1 MSRTFE
7 TKRDVDFQL
16 KAIQLLI
23 EDRDGL
29 GFQDQ
34 GPHAAVDY
42 IVHRDGE
49 DIAAVEIK
57 GVRKVKSVFDNHEP
71 VVGLRKLVDLQA
83 FARQR
88 QIPNAILVW
97 AYEDGIKYTT
107 LNNLKGKIYYGGR
120 PPRNGSTNDLE
131 LMFKNTY
138 TKFKIKTYD

>member
-7 TKRDVDFQL
+7 TEKDRAYQR
-16 KAIQLLI
+16 KAVELLI
-23 EDRDGL
+23 SGKPDLEIK
-29 GFQDQ
+29 DQ
-34 GPHAAVDY
+34 GSHANIDY
-42 IVHRDGE
+42 IIGDV
-49 DIAAVEIK
+49 AAVEIK
-57 GVRKVKSVFDNHEP
+57 GVRKVKSVFDDHSP

-83 FARQR
+83 FAKQHGLS
-88 QIPNAILVW
+88 AYLVW